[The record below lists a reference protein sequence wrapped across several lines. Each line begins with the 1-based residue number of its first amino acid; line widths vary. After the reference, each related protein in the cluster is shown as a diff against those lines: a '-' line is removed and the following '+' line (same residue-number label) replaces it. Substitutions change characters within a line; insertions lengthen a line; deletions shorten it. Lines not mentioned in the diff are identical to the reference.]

1 MRLSVVMAIFLA
13 VALPASA
20 QPGNRLL
27 SRDNLSQVSAH
38 AWTIKGSPNI
48 GIVVGERATLVID
61 NGLGTKNGAIV
72 SGIAMSLSPPTN
84 KLYLTTTHY
93 HAEHATGDGGFP
105 PGTVLIRPRVQ
116 QAELEAEGQKLIDLF
131 SNRSEEDR
139 ALLQDYR
146 YLKPTILFDRDY
158 RLDLGGVSVRLMWFG
173 AAHTKGDELILVAP
187 DSVLFSGDV
196 VQNKAGPYFYCD
208 NCTPKS
214 WLAVVDKLARLN
226 PKIVVPDHS
235 PPGDTSLIAQ
245 ERAFMADLQSRA
257 MALKRQ
263 GKSAEEAGKIVAD
276 EFQVKYADWTGMAR
290 IGAAVEK
297 AYAGPPRAMARRRAS
312 R

>member
-1 MRLSVVMAIFLA
+1 MFQKCLSAPLILA
-13 VALPASA
+13 LCCFAFPATA
-20 QPGNRLL
+20 QPGSRLL
-27 SRDNLSQVSAH
+27 SQDNLSQVSAH

-48 GIVVGERATLVID
+48 GIVVGSRATLVID
-61 NGLGTKNGAIV
+61 NGLGTKNGRIV
-72 SGIAMSLSPPTN
+72 SDIAMSLSPQSNKKTN

-105 PGTVLIRPRVQ
+105 PGTILVRPRVQ

-139 ALLQDYR
+139 ALLSDYR
-146 YLKPTILFDRDY
+146 YLKPDILFDSDY

-173 AAHTKGDELILVAP
+173 AAHTKGDELILVEP

-196 VQNKAGPYFYCD
+196 VQNKTGPYFYCD
-208 NCTPKS
+208 SCTPKG
-214 WLAVVDKLARLN
+214 WLGVLDRIAALN
-226 PKIVVPDHS
+226 PKIVVPDHT

-257 MALKRQ
+257 MTLKAQ
-263 GKSAEEAGKIVAD
+263 GKSAEEAGKIVAG
-276 EFQVKYADWTGMAR
+276 EFQAKYTGWTGMGR
-290 IGAAVEK
+290 VGPAVEK
-297 AYAGPPRAMARRRAS
+297 AYSDPS
-312 R
+312 

>member
-1 MRLSVVMAIFLA
+1 MFQQCSCVIMALCCFT
-13 VALPASA
+13 LPAWA

-61 NGLGTKNGAIV
+61 NGLGTKNGRIV
-72 SGIAMSLSPPTN
+72 SDIAMSLSPKTN

-105 PGTVLIRPRVQ
+105 PETILVRPRVQ

-131 SNRSEEDR
+131 SSRSEEDR
-139 ALLQDYR
+139 ALLADYR
-146 YLKPTILFDRDY
+146 YLKPTILFDSDY
-158 RLDLGGVSVRLMWFG
+158 QLDLGGVSVRLTWFG
-173 AAHTKGDELILVAP
+173 PAHTKGDTLIMVEP

-196 VQNKAGPYFYCD
+196 VQNKTGPYFYCTE
-208 NCTPKS
+208 CTPKS
-214 WLAVVDKLARLN
+214 WLAVMDKLAGLN
-226 PKIVVPDHS
+226 PKIVVPDHT

-245 ERAFMADLQSRA
+245 ERALMADIQSRA
-257 MALKRQ
+257 MALKAE
-263 GKSAEEAGKIVAD
+263 GKSAEEAGKIMTG
-276 EFQVKYADWTGMAR
+276 EFQKKYAGWTGMGR
-290 IGAAVEK
+290 IGPAVEK
-297 AYAGPPRAMARRRAS
+297 AYADPS
-312 R
+312 